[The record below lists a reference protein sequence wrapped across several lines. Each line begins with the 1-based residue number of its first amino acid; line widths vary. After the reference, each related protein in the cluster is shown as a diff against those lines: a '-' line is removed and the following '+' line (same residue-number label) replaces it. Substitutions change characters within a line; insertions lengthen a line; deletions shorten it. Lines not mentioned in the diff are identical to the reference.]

1 MDSKKYHKK
10 ISEIQEENIKIYDKY
25 IKENRDAEDT
35 RSWVWRIINWSFSAG
50 YDYLL
55 EELLE
60 FTNADEIVRD
70 RVRREI

>member
-1 MDSKKYHKK
+1 MDSEKYHKK
-10 ISEIQEENIKIYDKY
+10 LSEIQEENIKIYDKY
-25 IKENRDAEDT
+25 IKENRDAEDM

-60 FTNADEIVRD
+60 FTKADEIIRG